1 MNVNAFFSKHRETVL
16 EVVRS
21 QVMKSSPNH
30 LTGKDPLTLVSP
42 GFSPLVCAHFS
53 YHVLRDIFEK

>member
-1 MNVNAFFSKHRETVL
+1 MNVNGFFFTTHRQTVL

-30 LTGKDPLTLVSP
+30 LTAKDPLTLVSP
-42 GFSPLVCAHFS
+42 GFSHLVCAHF